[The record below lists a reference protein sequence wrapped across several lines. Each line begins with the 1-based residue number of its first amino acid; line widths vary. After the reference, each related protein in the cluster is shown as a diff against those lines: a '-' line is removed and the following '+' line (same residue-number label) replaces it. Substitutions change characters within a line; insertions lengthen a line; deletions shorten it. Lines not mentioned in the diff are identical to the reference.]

1 MLRALLLDR
10 RPTVVAMKVCHAL
23 SSLGYSVDVFGET
36 GSPAFLSHF
45 CDRRV
50 VCPPFSKPEAV
61 REAIKDL
68 SERRE
73 YDAIFL
79 CSEEILD
86 AIIPLLD
93 DGPLPGLPLSRPATL
108 KVLLGKYSTL
118 RFAQEAGVPVPKTLA
133 PDGEEEVEAIARVFG
148 PQLLVKGDRGDSC
161 KNVRFVTQGSKV
173 LLAYREI
180 LHRERAYRGRPVLQ
194 ELISGPAYSVA
205 GLFQD
210 GRALRIC
217 AHRKLLTYPPAGG
230 WTVKGITERP
240 AGLLDEAFKMFG
252 ALKYTGLGHAEF
264 IRDVRDGKFKF
275 LELNPRIWGSIGIA
289 KHAGVDLYTPYQA
302 LANGAP
308 VRVDLRFE
316 EGVEYHRLSGELRLA
331 MKRPLRLF
339 GLLGDSLSSRVH
351 SDFGWSDLGPQLFAA
366 SGLRW
371 PHKLSTLQRPKLGT
385 SRYKHSL

>member
-10 RPTVVAMKVCHAL
+10 RPTVVAMKVCYAL

-36 GSPAFLSHF
+36 GSPAFLSRF
-45 CDRRV
+45 CHRSV
-50 VCPPFSKPEAV
+50 ICPPFGKPEAV
-61 REAIKDL
+61 RAAIKDL
-68 SERRE
+68 SERGR

-79 CSEEILD
+79 CSEEILH
-86 AIIPLLD
+86 AILPLLY
-93 DGPLPGLPLSRPATL
+93 DGALPGLPLSGTNTL
-108 KVLLGKYSTL
+108 EVLLNKYSTL
-118 RFAQEAGVPVPKTLA
+118 RFAQQAGVPVPKTVA
-133 PDGEEEVEAIARVFG
+133 PEGEEEVEGIARGFG
-148 PQLLVKGDRGDSC
+148 HQLVVKGERGDSSR
-161 KNVRFVTQGSKV
+161 NVRLVTQGSKLV
-173 LLAYREI
+173 LAYREI
-180 LHRERAYRGRPVLQ
+180 SHRESAYSGRPVLQ
-194 ELISGPAYSVA
+194 EFISGPAYSVA

-210 GRALRIC
+210 GRPLRIC

-240 AGLLDEAFKMFG
+240 IGLLDEAFKMFG

-264 IRDVRDGKFKF
+264 IRDVRDNKFKF
-275 LELNPRIWGSIGIA
+275 LELNPRVWGSIGIA

-308 VRVDLRFE
+308 VQTNLRFQ

-331 MKRPLRLF
+331 MKRPLRLLGF
-339 GLLGDSLSSRVH
+339 LGDSFSSRVH
-351 SDFGWSDLGPQLFAA
+351 SDFEWSDLGPQLFAA

-371 PHKLSTLQRPKLGT
+371 PHKLTTLQKPKAGN